1 MLHACCKPV
10 KRDPTQ
16 QTVEKTVQSMT
27 LFGTPDIFYNF
38 MSDDQGCSGVGTR
51 SHTFLQWI
59 ASKHGCDLTDVL
71 AIMQIRTSFYLV
83 WERRSHPFLR
93 FPLK

>member
-1 MLHACCKPV
+1 
-10 KRDPTQ
+10 
-16 QTVEKTVQSMT
+16 MT

-71 AIMQIRTSFYLV
+71 AIMQIRTSFHLV